1 MSISSSTRIYGDV
14 NIARYLSRLL
24 LKHLYEEKN
33 IEWVGEID
41 QWLENIRQVYFRCFV
56 GSETLR

>member
-1 MSISSSTRIYGDV
+1 MSTSSSARIYGDV

-41 QWLENIRQVYFRCFV
+41 QWLENIRQVYFFRFV